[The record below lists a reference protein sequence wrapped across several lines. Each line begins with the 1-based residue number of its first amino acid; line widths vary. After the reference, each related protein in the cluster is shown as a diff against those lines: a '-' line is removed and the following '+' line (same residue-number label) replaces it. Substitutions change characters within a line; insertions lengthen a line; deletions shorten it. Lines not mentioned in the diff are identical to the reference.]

1 MLARLLTF
9 AVWGLLALCSAF
21 WLLKLL
27 PAPLRVPPQALP
39 AADGTG
45 PRADLSRLFGAPQAA
60 PVAEV
65 AAPVDGRYKLVG
77 LVAPKQGGGRH
88 AGEGVAVITV
98 DNAPARTVR
107 VGAAVDGDLQL
118 LALDG
123 NSAALGRQGVVSLRL
138 SLAPPVPAATG
149 SLPAAVALPP
159 PQINSNPPPQALPVM
174 PPAQPLPPELPPT
187 QTGQDG
193 NTGSNT
199 R

>member
-9 AVWGLLALCSAF
+9 GVWALLALCSAF

-27 PAPLRVPPQALP
+27 PAPLSVPPQALP
-39 AADGTG
+39 AADGATA
-45 PRADLSRLFGAPQAA
+45 RTDLSRLFGAPQAMA
-60 PVAEV
+60 VAAV

-77 LVAPKQGGGRH
+77 LVAPRQSGGGH
-88 AGEGVAVITV
+88 AGEGVAVIAV

-107 VGAAVDGDLQL
+107 VGAAVDGELQL

-123 NSAALGRQGVVSLRL
+123 NSAALGREGVVSLRL
-138 SLAPPVPAATG
+138 TLAPPVPAATG

-159 PQINSNPPPQALPVM
+159 PQINPAPPQPVMLAPETPPPPAE
-174 PPAQPLPPELPPT
+174 PP
-187 QTGQDG
+187 GRD
-193 NTGSNT
+193 NT